1 MTGGFEQRNDRG
13 FRVDNRGD
21 FRRDRGDYRS
31 DRGDYRGDRG
41 DYRSDKGDY
50 KRDKGSHDEQEI
62 YSSKQ
67 PTEYV
72 FKLPTANMI
81 NIDDIPENKTIINTY
96 NISLDPF
103 ESSGRIKS
111 IYEDQLPFKYYDEA
125 SINERLKL
133 YHYIKSIIPNLS
145 NNYEL
150 PNIYN
155 IMSHFKLTEFNPQMD
170 KRFTNNPYGDLPS
183 NLLIFKSCY
192 PIESAKTES
201 GLATGVCADNGVNV
215 NIRIYDLLLE
225 EYFIGPL
232 SSFSFKYDVWREIAY
247 YDYILVNIIKSK
259 ICPNFIIMMSYFIT
273 EQFTKNFNR
282 KNKNPAI
289 KRYINDDMTDVYEIT
304 QNTSFANKTLIVIT
318 ESPFKSLYS
327 YLTKSYEVVGNIYR
341 MVHTGFVD
349 NKIWMTLL
357 FQILIIFYIFQ
368 KHHIGFCEIKLSNN
382 FYIKE
387 IDQGNHWRYV
397 IDGIVYYVPNYG
409 KLLLFDSSFADI
421 QQPEDNNKIKY
432 KLYMET
438 FADIN
443 VTNDIIDK
451 VIMGNLKN
459 VINPNNFTR
468 EFINNGGIQ
477 PQDEIIDILTGIHTD
492 VSTRLST
499 GTPIYV
505 KDYIEKYFTRYMNNR
520 IGTFIKD
527 TELLY
532 ISDKKIF
539 QRGEM
544 ILYPEASSYKWGLI
558 KSIDGND
565 CSILCDN
572 KNTLQQKNLSGIFAY
587 HQTENIEQ
595 TFKPNEPKLS
605 NDAMIEMYI
614 V

>member
-31 DRGDYRGDRG
+31 DRGDYRGDRGDYRGDRGDYRGDRGDYRGDRG

-232 SSFSFKYDVWREIAY
+232 S
-247 YDYILVNIIKSK
+247 
-259 ICPNFIIMMSYFIT
+259 
-273 EQFTKNFNR
+273 
-282 KNKNPAI
+282 
-289 KRYINDDMTDVYEIT
+289 
-304 QNTSFANKTLIVIT
+304 
-318 ESPFKSLYS
+318 
-327 YLTKSYEVVGNIYR
+327 
-341 MVHTGFVD
+341 
-349 NKIWMTLL
+349 
-357 FQILIIFYIFQ
+357 
-368 KHHIGFCEIKLSNN
+368 
-382 FYIKE
+382 
-387 IDQGNHWRYV
+387 
-397 IDGIVYYVPNYG
+397 
-409 KLLLFDSSFADI
+409 
-421 QQPEDNNKIKY
+421 
-432 KLYMET
+432 
-438 FADIN
+438 
-443 VTNDIIDK
+443 
-451 VIMGNLKN
+451 
-459 VINPNNFTR
+459 
-468 EFINNGGIQ
+468 
-477 PQDEIIDILTGIHTD
+477 
-492 VSTRLST
+492 
-499 GTPIYV
+499 
-505 KDYIEKYFTRYMNNR
+505 
-520 IGTFIKD
+520 
-527 TELLY
+527 
-532 ISDKKIF
+532 
-539 QRGEM
+539 
-544 ILYPEASSYKWGLI
+544 
-558 KSIDGND
+558 
-565 CSILCDN
+565 
-572 KNTLQQKNLSGIFAY
+572 
-587 HQTENIEQ
+587 
-595 TFKPNEPKLS
+595 
-605 NDAMIEMYI
+605 
-614 V
+614 